1 LTPSDHVNFIRSVF
15 IINLFLIHHHT
26 HNFFLVSIFDQV
38 SIQVS
43 KMSRHPAKLIN
54 ETSWQ
59 IVNGEYDDAI
69 VSLTHTL
76 KTLKLVLSG
85 DAKIFIP
92 SDEMNNEEDEDNDD
106 NGYDQEYQ
114 DDDQDDDYSCIDVD
128 DDDEND
134 ADTATDA
141 DSSSSLPSLRT
152 ASRST
157 RPSLSSS
164 SSSSSGGFKYDF
176 FTSPSAS
183 SFLKTAVAVKGRH
196 STGNTR
202 YYTNNTNVNPHDTQ
216 DQDQQQQQQHHKL
229 QVSIFRDPILVRGDH
244 FHSPLDVE
252 VCEQLSYV
260 TIYNLALSHHLK
272 SVQLSQEQEEEQQ
285 RQQQQHEFP
294 SSQYATATASSSFS
308 SSRTKRSN
316 ENLRRVY
323 LQKALSLYEHSH
335 QILMKQTINVGV
347 PVIHSMALVSN
358 LGQIHHSLGDHHK
371 AEMCMQYL
379 LSTMMYVID
388 CGKVDTLGNSMDGFF
403 NMILPLIA
411 QDDPAAAA

>member
-1 LTPSDHVNFIRSVF
+1 MSTASTGTNR
-15 IINLFLIHHHT
+15 
-26 HNFFLVSIFDQV
+26 FDQV

-54 ETSWQ
+54 ETSWL

-85 DAKIFIP
+85 DAKILIP

-106 NGYDQEYQ
+106 KGHHQEYHD
-114 DDDQDDDYSCIDVD
+114 DDDQDDDDFCMDVD
-128 DDDEND
+128 DDDEHD

-141 DSSSSLPSLRT
+141 ANSSSSSSSRT
-152 ASRST
+152 ASRNT
-157 RPSLSSS
+157 RPRPSSTPSSS
-164 SSSSSGGFKYDF
+164 SSSSSSDGFRYDF

-183 SFLKTAVAVKGRH
+183 CFLKTAVAVNGRH
-196 STGNTR
+196 SIGNNNR
-202 YYTNNTNVNPHDTQ
+202 CYTNSTTVNPHDAQ
-216 DQDQQQQQQHHKL
+216 DQEQEEQQQQQQQHKL

-260 TIYNLALSHHLK
+260 AIYNLALSHHLK
-272 SVQLSQEQEEEQQ
+272 SVQLSQEQEEEEEEEQ
-285 RQQQQHEFP
+285 RQLQL
-294 SSQYATATASSSFS
+294 YTTASSSFS
-308 SSRTKRSN
+308 ASRKKRAN
-316 ENLRRVY
+316 ENIRRIY

-371 AEMCMQYL
+371 AGMCMQYL

-388 CGKVDTLGNSMDGFF
+388 CGKVNTLGKSMDGFF

-411 QDDPAAAA
+411 KDDPAAAA

>member
-1 LTPSDHVNFIRSVF
+1 MST
-15 IINLFLIHHHT
+15 T
-26 HNFFLVSIFDQV
+26 SISRFNQV

-85 DAKIFIP
+85 DAKILIP
-92 SDEMNNEEDEDNDD
+92 SDEMNNAEDEDNDD
-106 NGYDQEYQ
+106 NGHDQEYQ
-114 DDDQDDDYSCIDVD
+114 DDDQGDYDICMDAD
-128 DDDEND
+128 DDDDAD
-134 ADTATDA
+134 ADTATDY
-141 DSSSSLPSLRT
+141 DSRSPSLSSRT
-152 ASRST
+152 AT
-157 RPSLSSS
+157 RNTIPIPSSPPSSSSS

-176 FTSPSAS
+176 FTPPSAS
-183 SFLKTAVAVKGRH
+183 SFLKTAVAVNGRH
-196 STGNTR
+196 SIGNNNR
-202 YYTNNTNVNPHDTQ
+202 YYINDTTANPHDTQ
-216 DQDQQQQQQHHKL
+216 DQQQQQQQHKL

-244 FHSPLDVE
+244 FHSPLDVG

-260 TIYNLALSHHLK
+260 AIYNLALSHHLK
-272 SVQLSQEQEEEQQ
+272 SVQLSQEQEEEEQ
-285 RQQQQHEFP
+285 RQQQQQQEFP
-294 SSQYATATASSSFS
+294 SSQYATASSSSFS
-308 SSRTKRSN
+308 SFSRTKRAN

-323 LQKALSLYEHSH
+323 LRKALSLYEHSH
-335 QILMKQTINVGV
+335 HILMKQSINVGV

-388 CGKVDTLGNSMDGFF
+388 NDKVHTLGNSMDGFF

-411 QDDPAAAA
+411 KDDPAAAA

>member
-1 LTPSDHVNFIRSVF
+1 MSTASTTTSTNR
-15 IINLFLIHHHT
+15 
-26 HNFFLVSIFDQV
+26 FDQI

-54 ETSWQ
+54 ETSWL

-85 DAKIFIP
+85 DAKILIP
-92 SDEMNNEEDEDNDD
+92 LDEMNNEEDEDNDD
-106 NGYDQEYQ
+106 NA
-114 DDDQDDDYSCIDVD
+114 SC
-128 DDDEND
+128 
-134 ADTATDA
+134 
-141 DSSSSLPSLRT
+141 
-152 ASRST
+152 
-157 RPSLSSS
+157 
-164 SSSSSGGFKYDF
+164 
-176 FTSPSAS
+176 
-183 SFLKTAVAVKGRH
+183 FLKTAIAVNGRH
-196 STGNTR
+196 SIGNNNR
-202 YYTNNTNVNPHDTQ
+202 CYTNSTTVNPHDTQ
-216 DQDQQQQQQHHKL
+216 DQEQEQEQQQQQQQHKL

-260 TIYNLALSHHLK
+260 AIYNLALSHHLK
-272 SVQLSQEQEEEQQ
+272 SVQLSQEQEEEEEEEQ
-285 RQQQQHEFP
+285 RQLQL
-294 SSQYATATASSSFS
+294 YTTASSSFS
-308 SSRTKRSN
+308 ASRKKRAN
-316 ENLRRVY
+316 ENIRRIY

-371 AEMCMQYL
+371 AGMCMQYL

-388 CGKVDTLGNSMDGFF
+388 CGKVNTLGKSMDGFF

-411 QDDPAAAA
+411 KDDPAAAA